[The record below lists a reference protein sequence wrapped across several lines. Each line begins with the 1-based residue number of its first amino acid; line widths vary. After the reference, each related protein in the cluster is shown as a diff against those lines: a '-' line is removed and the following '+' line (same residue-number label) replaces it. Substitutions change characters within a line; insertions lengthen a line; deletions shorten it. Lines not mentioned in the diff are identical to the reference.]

1 MYSWTQKLLRN
12 HSEVMEVKVLDF
24 NGKDTGRKV
33 QLSDSVFAIEPNNH
47 AVYLDVK
54 QYLANQ
60 RQGTHKAK
68 ERAEVTGSTRKIKK
82 QKGTG
87 TARAGS
93 VKNPLFK
100 GGGTVFGP
108 RPRSYSFKLNKG
120 LKRLARKS
128 AFSIK
133 AKESNVIVLEDFNF
147 DVPNTKNFI
156 NVLKALGLEN
166 KKSLFVLGESN
177 KNVYLSSR
185 NLKASNVVTSSE
197 LSTYAILNA
206 NNLVL
211 LEGSLELI
219 EENLSK

>member
-1 MYSWTQKLLRN
+1 M
-12 HSEVMEVKVLDF
+12 
-24 NGKDTGRKV
+24 
-33 QLSDSVFAIEPNNH
+33 
-47 AVYLDVK
+47 
-54 QYLANQ
+54 
-60 RQGTHKAK
+60 
-68 ERAEVTGSTRKIKK
+68 
-82 QKGTG
+82 
-87 TARAGS
+87 
-93 VKNPLFK
+93 
-100 GGGTVFGP
+100 
-108 RPRSYSFKLNKG
+108 
-120 LKRLARKS
+120 
-128 AFSIK
+128 
-133 AKESNVIVLEDFNF
+133 VLEDFNF
-147 DVPNTKNFI
+147 EAPNTKNFI